1 MQKLISLLF
10 MNFIIFWS
18 HAVTDTT
25 NDKLEIALDYQVQQ
39 QVEYNDDILNI
50 KYFLEDYVN
59 ANEYDQYKRFWN
71 HNDDDIITF
80 QYDSLPKAIKNSY
93 PNYKPS
99 LFAIETSE
107 NDHFLV
113 KISITGNKDGFYST
127 WSSHNLILK
136 TDFYNCYK
144 IINTAEIAIRDKHCK
159 VYNNITF
166 YITNENIPNKELK
179 ALKEFEKKL
188 TRFLDLDYASYKIA
202 VFNDTKVLYHD
213 LGYDYHHAMYMN
225 EGIGG
230 VYLSYDNLILSG
242 NGSAF
247 YPHEMVHLYVNK
259 LDFEVNDMINEGFA
273 TFLGGSI
280 GHDYIYHIKNL
291 KKYSSENKIN
301 LTHNITNRNKYNIL
315 VGKSSSFKYAFGAFL
330 CHVVFKHKGR
340 NGILKLLNSGKS
352 GQELKSTILKTLN
365 LEEINLEDV
374 LQKELSEF
382 KNISPLS

>member
-1 MQKLISLLF
+1 
-10 MNFIIFWS
+10 MN
-18 HAVTDTT
+18 TY
-25 NDKLEIALDYQVQQ
+25 DKIELALDYQVQQ

-50 KYFLEDYVN
+50 KYFLEDYIN
-59 ANEYDQYKRFWN
+59 ADKYEQYKRFWN

-99 LFAIETSE
+99 LYAIDILD
-107 NDHFLV
+107 NNRFLI
-113 KISITGNKDGFYST
+113 KISIVGNPDDFYST

-136 TDFYNCYK
+136 TDFYDCYK
-144 IINTAEIAIRDKHCK
+144 IINTAEVAIRNKYCK
-159 VYNNITF
+159 TYENITF
-166 YITNENIPNKELK
+166 YSAFEDIPKKELI
-179 ALKEFEKKL
+179 ALKKFEKKL
-188 TRFLDLDYASYKIA
+188 TRFLNLDYAFYKIA
-202 VFNDTKVLYHD
+202 VFNDTIDLYQD

-230 VYLSYDNLILSG
+230 VYLPYDNLILSG

-259 LDFEVNDMINEGFA
+259 LDFKVNNLISEGFA

-280 GHDYIYHIKNL
+280 GHDYAYHIKNFRS
-291 KKYSSENKIN
+291 YCNKNQIN
-301 LTHNITNRNKYNIL
+301 LTDNLTSNEKYNIL
-315 VGKSSSFKYAFGAFL
+315 VGKSSSFQYAFGAFL